1 MDDLTP
7 YFLILIAILEIVDG
21 QGIALRILR
30 LLMRMIG
37 AQPDG
42 EETENIKITEVKRN
56 HSPRKAAST

>member
-1 MDDLTP
+1 MEGIEV
-7 YFLILIAILEIVDG
+7 YILILIAILEIVDG

-42 EETENIKITEVKRN
+42 KEAENIETKK
-56 HSPRKAAST
+56 P